1 MSRIIITT
9 AGDPSGNES
18 VAKPALQKKHQ
29 VFISEMIAHGN
40 RRLAYQAAYPDCSNN
55 AARTCASR
63 LLANP
68 EIAARIQK
76 GQMQARQLAIDELKE
91 QYKGRITDPEE
102 KRMVL
107 ARIIRCEIF
116 SERETTNADGEK
128 TVVKVPVNIRDLLY
142 AIRLDNAMELEWKQA
157 LHFGDTGTRYG
168 D

>member
-9 AGDPSGNES
+9 AGSPSGKG
-18 VAKPALQKKHQ
+18 VAARPALQKKHLI
-29 VFISEMIAHGN
+29 FINEMIAHGN

-76 GQMQARQLAIDELKE
+76 GQIQARQQAIEELKE
-91 QYKGRITDPEE
+91 QYKGRIADPEE
-102 KRMVL
+102 KRTIL
-107 ARIIRCEIF
+107 ARIMRGELF
-116 SERETTNADGEK
+116 TEKETINADGEK
-128 TVVKVPVNIRDLLY
+128 TVVKIPVNIKDVLY

-157 LHFGDTGTRYG
+157 LNFGDTGAHYS